1 MANKKKA
8 AMFSLS
14 VFRTF
19 LRTGHSKGETFR
31 TGEENGVEDQWGE
44 IVMWRR
50 DSSEEE
56 SIFSE
61 SFCLLLVHQM
71 SSDPR
76 DRHFL

>member
-1 MANKKKA
+1 MANKKNA

-14 VFRTF
+14 VFRAF

-50 DSSEEE
+50 GW
-56 SIFSE
+56 
-61 SFCLLLVHQM
+61 
-71 SSDPR
+71 
-76 DRHFL
+76 